1 MKYQLS
7 QYIRGILKT
16 WDKNFKGSGVTVNPV
31 IVEKDNFFE
40 IQIRLSMENEPLN
53 ETKGIENIE
62 KFNKLKKAL
71 NQRKIIKEKGFKMLV
86 GIRGKSK
93 NRTIAYYIENETICI
108 VKNRDLKELGFLN
121 GREQGRQIVTEIIKN
136 FNWELRLFFV
146 SYFRAISNLL
156 FIFQLKKALKSLIND
171 VCNTSGNQV
180 IPDNLSVI
188 EIRGLHCLL

>member
-16 WDKNFKGSGVTVNPV
+16 WDKNFEGSGVTVNPV

-40 IQIRLSMENEPLN
+40 IQLRLSMKNEPLN

-86 GIRGKSK
+86 GIRGNSK
-93 NRTIAYYIENETICI
+93 NRTIAYYIENEVICI
-108 VKNRDLKELGFLN
+108 IKSRDLKELGFLN
-121 GREQGRQIVTEIIKN
+121 GKEQGRQIVTEIIKN
-136 FNWELRLFFV
+136 FNWELWIFFD
-146 SYFRAISNLL
+146 YCFRAISNLL
-156 FIFQLKKALKSLIND
+156 FYFFN
-171 VCNTSGNQV
+171 
-180 IPDNLSVI
+180 
-188 EIRGLHCLL
+188 

>member
-1 MKYQLS
+1 MKYQLN
-7 QYIRGILKT
+7 QYIKGLLEI
-16 WDKNFKGSGVTVNPV
+16 WNKNFEGSKVTVNPV

-40 IQIRLSMENEPLN
+40 IQLRLSFENKPLN

-71 NQRKIIKEKGFKMLV
+71 NQRKIIKEKGFRMLV
-86 GIRGKSK
+86 GIRENSK

-136 FNWELRLFFV
+136 FN
-146 SYFRAISNLL
+146 
-156 FIFQLKKALKSLIND
+156 
-171 VCNTSGNQV
+171 
-180 IPDNLSVI
+180 
-188 EIRGLHCLL
+188 

>member
-16 WDKNFKGSGVTVNPV
+16 WDKNFEGSGVTVNPA

-40 IQIRLSMENEPLN
+40 IQLRLSMENEPLN
-53 ETKGIENIE
+53 ETKGIENVE

-86 GIRGKSK
+86 GIRENSK
-93 NRTIAYYIENETICI
+93 NRTIAYYIENKTICI

-136 FNWELRLFFV
+136 FNWEFRLFF
-146 SYFRAISNLL
+146 I
-156 FIFQLKKALKSLIND
+156 FIFILQPVFFYFSIEKSIRK
-171 VCNTSGNQV
+171 
-180 IPDNLSVI
+180 NLTY
-188 EIRGLHCLL
+188 L

>member
-16 WDKNFKGSGVTVNPV
+16 WDKNFEGSGVTFNSA

-40 IQIRLSMENEPLN
+40 IQLRLSMENEPLN
-53 ETKGIENIE
+53 ETKGIENVE

-86 GIRGKSK
+86 GIRENSK
-93 NRTIAYYIENETICI
+93 NRTIAYYIENKTICI

-136 FNWELRLFFV
+136 FNWEFRLFF
-146 SYFRAISNLL
+146 I
-156 FIFQLKKALKSLIND
+156 FIFILQPVFFYFSIEKSIRKNLIY
-171 VCNTSGNQV
+171 
-180 IPDNLSVI
+180 L
-188 EIRGLHCLL
+188 

>member
-16 WDKNFKGSGVTVNPV
+16 WDKNFEGSGVTVNPA

-40 IQIRLSMENEPLN
+40 IQLRLSMENEPLN
-53 ETKGIENIE
+53 ETKGIENVE

-86 GIRGKSK
+86 GIRENSK
-93 NRTIAYYIENETICI
+93 NRTIAYYIENKTICI
-108 VKNRDLKELGFLN
+108 VKNRDLKELGFLS

-136 FNWELRLFFV
+136 FNWEFRLFF
-146 SYFRAISNLL
+146 I
-156 FIFQLKKALKSLIND
+156 FIFILQPVFFYFSIEKSIRKNLIY
-171 VCNTSGNQV
+171 
-180 IPDNLSVI
+180 L
-188 EIRGLHCLL
+188 

>member
-1 MKYQLS
+1 MKHQLS

-16 WDKNFKGSGVTVNPV
+16 WDKNFEGSGVTVNPA
-31 IVEKDNFFE
+31 IVEKDKFFE
-40 IQIRLSMENEPLN
+40 IQLRLSMDNKPLN

-71 NQRKIIKEKGFKMLV
+71 NQRKTIKEKGFKMLV
-86 GIRGKSK
+86 GIRGNSR

-136 FNWELRLFFV
+136 FN
-146 SYFRAISNLL
+146 
-156 FIFQLKKALKSLIND
+156 
-171 VCNTSGNQV
+171 
-180 IPDNLSVI
+180 
-188 EIRGLHCLL
+188 

>member
-1 MKYQLS
+1 MKHQLS

-16 WDKNFKGSGVTVNPV
+16 WDKNFEGSGVTVNPA
-31 IVEKDNFFE
+31 IVEKDKFFE
-40 IQIRLSMENEPLN
+40 IQLRLSMDNKPLN

-71 NQRKIIKEKGFKMLV
+71 NQRKTIKEKGFKMLV
-86 GIRGKSK
+86 GIRGNSR

-136 FNWELRLFFV
+136 FNWELWLFF
-146 SYFRAISNLL
+146 I
-156 FIFQLKKALKSLIND
+156 FIFILQPIFFYFSIEKKLK
-171 VCNTSGNQV
+171 
-180 IPDNLSVI
+180 
-188 EIRGLHCLL
+188 

>member
-16 WDKNFKGSGVTVNPV
+16 WDKNFEGSGVTVNPA
-31 IVEKDNFFE
+31 IDEKDNFFE
-40 IQIRLSMENEPLN
+40 IQLRLSMENEPIN

-86 GIRGKSK
+86 GIRVNSK
-93 NRTIAYYIENETICI
+93 NRTIAYYIENKTICI
-108 VKNRDLKELGFLN
+108 VKNRDLRELGFLN

-136 FNWELRLFFV
+136 FNWEFRLFF
-146 SYFRAISNLL
+146 I
-156 FIFQLKKALKSLIND
+156 FIFILQPVFFYFSIEKSI
-171 VCNTSGNQV
+171 QK
-180 IPDNLSVI
+180 NLAY
-188 EIRGLHCLL
+188 L